1 MSSLSAFGQS
11 CGTTPLDVQILGS
24 GGPRMNPTRAS
35 SSYLVWIEG
44 RARILI
50 DMGGGAQHRFGE
62 SQAKLEDLW
71 MVGISH
77 LHPDHVSD
85 LPAFLWLSH
94 EVRKEPLKV
103 FGPTGNDAAPD
114 FAIFLNRLF
123 DEKTGAFPVLGS
135 TLGGSYGGSGV
146 RPDIGRV
153 VAGGVRL
160 DVGVIDAVKGDP
172 SVVLQRE
179 GTTVTARKIPHGN
192 MPTLAYRVQTGN
204 VSIVFSSDQNGTDP
218 GFVEFAKGANLL
230 TCILQSRPVRMFP
243 CTQHRQSSGAL
254 PKRLRS
260 SSSSSVIS
268 VCLNSM
274 PPSLICEPPTT
285 GHSSLEQTCSVR
297 QCCETHGPSLVDVRL
312 WPIADLPD
320 RFSRGLLLTQS

>member
-1 MSSLSAFGQS
+1 MVRASIIFLLGIFSASLPSANALGQG
-11 CGTTPLDVQILGS
+11 CGATPIAVQVLGS
-24 GGPRMNPTRAS
+24 GGPRINPTRAS
-35 SSYLVWIEG
+35 SSYLVWLDG
-44 RARILI
+44 HARILI

-94 EVRKEPLKV
+94 EVRKEPLKI

-114 FAIFLNRLF
+114 FATFLKLMF

-135 TLGGSYGGSGV
+135 ALGGTNGGSGV

-160 DVGVIDAVKGDP
+160 EVGVIDAAKAGP
-172 SVVLQRE
+172 SMVFQRE
-179 GTTVTARKIPHGN
+179 ETTVTAQRIPHGN

-218 GFVEFAKGANLL
+218 TFAEFAKGANMLIMHL
-230 TCILQSRPVRMFP
+230 AIAP
-243 CTQHRQSSGAL
+243 GANVAL
-254 PKRLRS
+254 HATPAVVGRLAQAAAPK
-260 SSSSSVIS
+260 
-268 VCLNSM
+268 
-274 PPSLICEPPTT
+274 
-285 GHSSLEQTCSVR
+285 Q
-297 QCCETHGPSLVDVRL
+297 LVVSHFGLFDVDAA
-312 WPIADLPD
+312 IADLRTTYDGPLIVGTD
-320 RFSRGLLLTQS
+320 MQCTPIQ